1 MTPQQKAVAEASS
14 FVAKINDLILF
25 PLIALLSGI
34 ALLVFL
40 YGASV
45 YILNADNET
54 ARDDGKKHITYG
66 LIGLVIMVSAWA
78 LLSIVAGTFG
88 LQDQLDCARN
98 PTDPSCV
105 NVFKIQ

>member
-54 ARDDGKKHITYG
+54 AHEDGKKHITYG

-88 LQDQLDCARN
+88 LQDQLDCARD
-98 PTDPSCV
+98 PTDPGCV